1 MMKYISIAVFLLL
14 LFIISTSVS
23 ITDNVLL
30 NSGSKVS
37 QDEITQMR
45 NATLFAPIKKSTE
58 H

>member
-37 QDEITQMR
+37 RDEITHMR
-45 NATLFAPIKKSTE
+45 NSTLFAPIKKSTE